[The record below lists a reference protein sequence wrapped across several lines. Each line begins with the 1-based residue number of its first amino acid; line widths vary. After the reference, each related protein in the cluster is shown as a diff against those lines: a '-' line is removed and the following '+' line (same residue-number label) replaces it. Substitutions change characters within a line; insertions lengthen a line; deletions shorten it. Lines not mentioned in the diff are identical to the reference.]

1 MRLRLGRSL
10 LRGLRGWLL
19 LEWEMRDVIEGSR
32 RMEICT
38 VVVIFGLTSSGD
50 G

>member
-19 LEWEMRDVIEGSR
+19 LEWEMRDFIEGSR
-32 RMEICT
+32 RME
-38 VVVIFGLTSSGD
+38 VVIFCLTSSG
-50 G
+50 GQLR